1 MTCRLI
7 AALVALGFWCGPGVH
22 SMLAQSHPSPS
33 KLVQLLQSKKT
44 TNNARD
50 ELLRLG
56 KSDPEVQKYLAA
68 HLPRLI
74 ESGPSTADCQENT
87 CETWLNA
94 VKLAGQLKIAK
105 AVPALAQWISWR
117 ERGAPLGLSS
127 EAMLVFYPAA
137 TALWEIGN
145 PAVPA
150 VQHVLESDQRPRFR
164 RIDERVLCII
174 NTPESKAALRDFLP
188 RESDPDL
195 QAQIKRCLGE
205 PPTVP
210 D

>member
-1 MTCRLI
+1 M
-7 AALVALGFWCGPGVH
+7 LG
-22 SMLAQSHPSPS
+22 QSHPSPS
-33 KLVQLLQSKKT
+33 ELVQQLQSKKT
-44 TNNARD
+44 TNKARD

-56 KSDPEVQKYLAA
+56 KLDPEVQQYLAA

-74 ESGPSTADCQENT
+74 ESGPSTADCQENS

-105 AVPALAQWISWR
+105 AVPALVQWISWR

-127 EAMLVFYPAA
+127 EANLAFYPAA

-150 VQHVLESDQRPRFR
+150 VQHVLESDQRPGFR

-195 QAQIKRCLGE
+195 QAWIKRCLGE
-205 PPTVP
+205 SPTVP
-210 D
+210 G

>member
-1 MTCRLI
+1 MTWRLI
-7 AALVALGFWCGPGVH
+7 TAFLALGCWCGPGVD
-22 SMLAQSHPSPS
+22 SMLPQSHPSPS
-33 KLVQLLQSKKT
+33 ELVQQLQSKKT

-56 KSDPEVQKYLAA
+56 KSDPEVREYLAA

-74 ESGPSTADCQENT
+74 ESGPRTADCQENS

-117 ERGAPLGLSS
+117 ERPAPLGLSS
-127 EAMLVFYPAA
+127 EANLVFYPAA

-150 VQHVLESDQRPRFR
+150 VQHVLESDQRPPFR

-195 QAQIKRCLGE
+195 QAWIKRCLGE
-205 PPTVP
+205 
-210 D
+210 

>member
-1 MTCRLI
+1 
-7 AALVALGFWCGPGVH
+7 
-22 SMLAQSHPSPS
+22 MLAQSHPSPS